1 MNTRYLWVQ
10 EKVARK
16 ELTLNKVPGDKNQ
29 ADLMTKVMK
38 SWNVIETQMRRLG
51 QIFLEAAKGARKL
64 VTS

>member
-1 MNTRYLWVQ
+1 M
-10 EKVARK
+10 ARK